1 MFKEV
6 WININK
12 AIAELMGLDYYS
24 EEEYESSEPED
35 YSEEEPECYDDFP

>member
-1 MFKEV
+1 MFREV

-24 EEEYESSEPED
+24 EEEPED
-35 YSEEEPECYDDFP
+35 YEDFP